1 MFRTPPKIRLVSN
14 FFQNQYKFIFISRNQ
29 KSNNVEDM
37 LSEDS
42 LRCRKQKEI
51 VGLQTNVLAWMVEF
65 ATGIIMLLN
74 FLLGIDLDNNL
85 FRIFLPIDIILC
97 SVVIPGCYVFRTEEF
112 RDKIYNIGWDNIL
125 FGFNN
130 HRERRVYPRQEIQI
144 PPIPAAKST
153 SKDDATELAGE
164 DHQPQQIYHSSL
176 YQEPEDENWWMRI
189 QLFDE

>member
-1 MFRTPPKIRLVSN
+1 
-14 FFQNQYKFIFISRNQ
+14 
-29 KSNNVEDM
+29 M

-51 VGLQTNVLAWMVEF
+51 VGLQTNFLAWMVEF
-65 ATGIIMLLN
+65 VTGLIMLLN
-74 FLLGIDLDNNL
+74 FLLGLDLDNNL

-112 RDKIYNIGWDNIL
+112 RDKIYNIGWNNIL
-125 FGFNN
+125 FVFHN
-130 HRERRVYPRQEIQI
+130 HRERRVSPTQEIQI
-144 PPIPAAKST
+144 QQIPAAKPT
-153 SKDDATELAGE
+153 PKNDTRELVGE
-164 DHQPQQIYHSSL
+164 EHQPNQICHSSG